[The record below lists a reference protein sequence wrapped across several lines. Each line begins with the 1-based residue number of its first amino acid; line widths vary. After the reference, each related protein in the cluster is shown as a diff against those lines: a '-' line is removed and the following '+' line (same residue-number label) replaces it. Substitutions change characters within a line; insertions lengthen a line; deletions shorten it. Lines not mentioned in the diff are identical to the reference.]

1 MSARQLVTPLSK
13 RPGNKRKFKDT
24 LTIPDI
30 AVLEL
35 SPPNRKKVEA
45 TGIVLC
51 WGTGDTGQLGLGENT
66 LCRKK
71 PAVVKGDLEGENVV
85 TVVSGGM
92 HSVAL
97 TEEGKVYTWGC
108 NDEGALGRNANCMED
123 ECVPGLVTQITE
135 VVVSVCAGDSHTA
148 VLTKEGHV
156 YCWGWYRDNS
166 GPLVD
171 RDEAAP
177 TEASKE
183 PKWTAVCVMNNDEDP
198 VVKIDSGVD
207 HSVAVTSQGVVW
219 SWGCA
224 EQGQLGRIAKFMCVR
239 GGRRGLDTILT
250 PQIVR
255 FDKRR
260 CPGKVVAVFCGAY
273 HTFVQTDKKEV
284 FVFGLN
290 NYGQCGTGSLED
302 SYVPT
307 KLVWSKDT
315 KIVQLDGGLHHTILL
330 DDAGHVY
337 TFGRGHYG
345 RLGLGK
351 QEEGEEDVM
360 IPTQVEGIENIS
372 RVAAGGSVSFALD
385 STGKAWAWGMA
396 TNLQLSNGDEDED
409 AWTPIEVTGKQLEG
423 ATIHAVCCGGQHSV
437 ALITK
442 Q

>member
-1 MSARQLVTPLSK
+1 MSARQLITPVSK
-13 RPGNKRKFKDT
+13 RPANKRKFKDT
-24 LTIPDI
+24 LTIPDL

-35 SPPNRKKVEA
+35 SPPNRKKSEA
-45 TGIVLC
+45 TGVVLC

-71 PAVVKGDLEGENVV
+71 PAVVKGELEGENVV
-85 TVVSGGM
+85 TVACGGM

-97 TEEGKVYTWGC
+97 TESGKVYTWGC
-108 NDEGALGRNANCMED
+108 NDEGALGRDANCMED
-123 ECVPGLVTQITE
+123 ECIPGLVTQISE
-135 VVVSVCAGDSHTA
+135 PVMSVCAGDSHTA
-148 VLTKEGHV
+148 VLTKQGHV

-171 RDEAAP
+171 RDDEEP
-177 TEASKE
+177 KDPL

-198 VVKIDSGVD
+198 VIKIDSGVD
-207 HSVAVTSQGVVW
+207 HSVAVTTQGVVW

-224 EQGQLGRIAKFMCVR
+224 EQGQLGRVAKFMCVR
-239 GGRRGLDTILT
+239 GGRRGLNTILT

-255 FDKRR
+255 FDKRK
-260 CPGKVVAVFCGAY
+260 CPGKIVGVFCGAY
-273 HTFVQTDKKEV
+273 HTFVQTDKKDV

-302 SYVPT
+302 YFVPT
-307 KLVWSKDT
+307 KFNWTKDS
-315 KIVQLDGGLHHTILL
+315 KIVQVDGGLHHTIIL

-351 QEEGEEDVM
+351 QEEEEDVM
-360 IPTQVEGIENIS
+360 LPAQVKGVENIEK
-372 RVAAGGSVSFALD
+372 VAAGGSVSFALD
-385 STGKAWAWGMA
+385 SKGKAYAWGMA
-396 TNLQLSNGDEDED
+396 TNLQLSNGDEDAD
-409 AWTPIEVTGKQLEG
+409 AWDPIEVTGKQLED
-423 ATIHAVCCGGQHSV
+423 AVIHSICCGGQHSV

-442 Q
+442 G